1 VEIKENIVE
10 FEDEKR
16 CKFILKIIDLTN
28 LSTHFQTTI
37 QNGDPLIGRL
47 QTNFFAF
54 NSGHIYYGNN
64 AIKIRYDLMKDKNYS
79 IQYKTNEILDYYFDI
94 IQLEEGQI
102 IQSRTPI

>member
-1 VEIKENIVE
+1 MQKVKINENVLEYKE
-10 FEDEKR
+10 EKR
-16 CKFILKIIDLTN
+16 GKFILKIIDIHT

-37 QNGDPLIGRL
+37 KNSDPLIGRL

-79 IQYKTNEILDYYFDI
+79 IKYKTNEILDYYFDI
-94 IQLEEGQI
+94 I
-102 IQSRTPI
+102 